1 MSPKKVLIV
10 APVLSKSGYG
20 VHARFVVD
28 ALSTRPDLFDLYVSP
43 LTWGESSWMYE
54 NTPKK
59 KFYDFLIQKAAQFP
73 GPYDLSVQ
81 VTIPSEWQNFA
92 KINVGVTAG
101 VETNKVPLPWLQR
114 CNSMDKLIVTSEHT
128 RNTFLESKYDIKSD
142 INDEV
147 MSMVGCQ
154 KPVEVITYPVK
165 KLTAKNIEDKVKL
178 PSDFNFLSV
187 TQCAP
192 RKNMESVIK
201 WFVEE
206 FRNEDVGLVLKAH
219 GANNSTP
226 DKQRTEGM
234 LRHFIAELG
243 ERRCKIHHI
252 HGSMTDEELHGL
264 YTHPKIKCYATATH
278 GEGFGL
284 PIYEAAYSGLPV
296 IAPNWSGHKDFLSIS
311 KKDKKGRIKKEPC
324 YERVAVTFEN
334 VPQHALMEGIITPDM
349 SWCSPK
355 EDKFKRA
362 MRDVYTNYVAK
373 KKTAERLQSYLIET
387 FSEENQ
393 FAAMCN
399 GIWTAYENETTAW
412 AGQMEEVQT
421 L

>member
-1 MSPKKVLIV
+1 MNPKKVIVV
-10 APVLSKSGYG
+10 APLLSKSGYG

-54 NTPKK
+54 NTPKR
-59 KFYDFLIQKAAQFP
+59 KFYDFLIQKGANFQ
-73 GPYDLSVQ
+73 GPFDISVQ
-81 VTIPSEWQNFA
+81 VTVPTEWQNFA

-114 CNSMDKLIVTSEHT
+114 CNSMDKLIVTSQHT
-128 RNTFLESKYDIKSD
+128 KSTFTQSKYDIKSE

-147 MSMVGCQ
+147 LSLVGCQ
-154 KPVEVITYPVK
+154 KPVEVVTYPVK
-165 KLTAKNIEDKVKL
+165 NLTPVNVESRVEL
-178 PSDFNFLSV
+178 PCEFNFLSV
-187 TQCAP
+187 TQIAP
-192 RKNMESVIK
+192 RKNMEKLIQ
-201 WFVEE
+201 WFIEE

-226 DKQRTEGM
+226 DRERTEGM
-234 LRHFIAELG
+234 LRNFIAEQG
-243 ERRCKIHHI
+243 SRQCKIHHI

-264 YTHPKIKCYATATH
+264 YIHPKIKCYVTATH

-296 IAPNWSGHKDFLSIS
+296 IAPNWSGHKDFLSIE
-311 KKDKKGRIKKEPC
+311 KELGNGRIKKEVC
-324 YERVAVTFEN
+324 FERVSVEFGNIPE
-334 VPQHALMEGIITPDM
+334 HALMPDIITADM
-349 SWCSPK
+349 SWCNPK

-362 MRDVYTNYVAK
+362 MRNVYTQYVAK
-373 KKTAERLQSYLIET
+373 KKTAEKLQKYLVEK

-393 FAAMCN
+393 FACMCN
-399 GIWTAYENETTAW
+399 EVWTAYENETTAW
-412 AGQMEEVQT
+412 TDTMEEVQT